1 MNPLYSKNLIF
12 YCIMNTF
19 LRPWKTPWCNVY
31 ILVSFLFIFQYFPL
45 TLLYFDTFLSLFHI
59 LILSS
64 HSFIFLYFPSLFH
77 ISILSSH
84 SLIFRYFPL
93 TLSYFDTFLSLSHI
107 LILSSHYFI
116 FWYFS
121 LTYSYF
127 DAFLSALTYSYFN
140 TLTYSEFLSKMCLVY
155 CLLGCLVWT
164 PRPGNI
170 DRNTGCGDCGCVW
183 TQTISRLR

>member
-1 MNPLYSKNLIF
+1 
-12 YCIMNTF
+12 MNTF

-31 ILVSFLFIFQYFPL
+31 ILVSFLFIFRYFPL
-45 TLLYFDTFLSLFHI
+45 TLLYFDTFLSLFYISILSSHSFIFWYFPLTLLYFDTFISLFHISILSSSLLHI

-64 HSFIFLYFPSLFH
+64 HSFIFWYFSLTHSYFYTFLSLIH
-77 ISILSSH
+77 ISILSAH
-84 SLIFRYFPL
+84 L
-93 TLSYFDTFLSLSHI
+93 
-107 LILSSHYFI
+107 FI
-116 FWYFS
+116 FWCFP
-121 LTYSYF
+121 
-127 DAFLSALTYSYFN
+127 LTYSYFN
-140 TLTYSEFLSKMCLVY
+140 TLTYSEFLSKICLVY